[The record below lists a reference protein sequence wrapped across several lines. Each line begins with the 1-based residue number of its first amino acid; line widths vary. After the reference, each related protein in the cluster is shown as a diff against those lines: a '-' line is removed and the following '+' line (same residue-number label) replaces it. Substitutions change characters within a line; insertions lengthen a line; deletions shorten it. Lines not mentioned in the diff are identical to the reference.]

1 MTGAIKTLIFIVLV
15 LSYSATNAQY
25 YYSDIIGN
33 KQTNQQLSLLKKQKI
48 KEVSAVSFESNN
60 QPSPDFSLT
69 QYINAD
75 YTTVFTRTLS
85 ATLQSALI
93 ATYANDK
100 LIKSADSSSG
110 AINIT
115 EYSYDSVGNLILVA
129 STSNDE
135 DGSFSVAEKHV
146 WQYNAKGQPLQ
157 MLKIKNGTDTTVIE
171 IILDSTG
178 KVIEEK
184 WKKNNRINET
194 YFYYYDG
201 LNRLTDIVR
210 YNRKA
215 KALLPDFLFEYDEK
229 GLLRQMVQVQN
240 GTTGHLTWKYQYAA
254 NGLKQREY
262 CYNKNKQLLGKFEY
276 KYTRFIPE

>member
-1 MTGAIKTLIFIVLV
+1 MTGAIKTLILIVLV

-146 WQYNAKGQPLQ
+146 WQYNTKGQPLQ
-157 MLKIKNGTDTTVIE
+157 MLKIKNVTDTTVIE
-171 IILDSTG
+171 IVLDSTG

-215 KALLPDFLFEYDEK
+215 KTLLPDFLFEYDEK
-229 GLLRQMVQVQN
+229 GLMRQMVQVQN

-276 KYTRFIPE
+276 KYTRFIPD

>member
-1 MTGAIKTLIFIVLV
+1 MTGAIKTLILIVLV

-85 ATLQSALI
+85 ATLRSALI

-146 WQYNAKGQPLQ
+146 WQYNTKGQPLQ

-171 IILDSTG
+171 IVLDSTG

-229 GLLRQMVQVQN
+229 GLMRQMVQVQN

>member
-1 MTGAIKTLIFIVLV
+1 MKGMYHLTVTLV
-15 LSYSATNAQY
+15 LLWMCNPIEAQY
-25 YYSDIIGN
+25 YYSDIIAN
-33 KQTNQQLSLLKKQKI
+33 KQTNQQFALLKKQKI
-48 KEVSAVSFESNN
+48 KEVSAISYESNN
-60 QPSPDFSLT
+60 LPSPDFSLT
-69 QYINAD
+69 QTINPS

-85 ATLQSALI
+85 ATLKSALI
-93 ATYANDK
+93 ATYENDK

-115 EYSYDSVGNLILVA
+115 TYEYDSSGKLVTVA

-135 DGSFSVAEKHV
+135 DGSFSVAEKHL
-146 WQYNAKGQPLQ
+146 WHYNNKGEPQQ
-157 MLKIKNGTDTTVIE
+157 MLKIKNETDTLVVE
-171 IILDSTG
+171 IIVDSTG

-184 WKKNNRINET
+184 WRKNNRTSEV
-194 YFYYYDG
+194 YYYYYDVT
-201 LNRLTDIVR
+201 NRLTDIVR

-229 GLLRQMVQVQN
+229 GLIRQMVQVQN

-276 KYTRFIPE
+276 RYVRFIPE

>member
-1 MTGAIKTLIFIVLV
+1 MTGAIKTLILIVLV

-146 WQYNAKGQPLQ
+146 WQYNTKGQPLQ
-157 MLKIKNGTDTTVIE
+157 MLKIKNVTDTTVIQ
-171 IILDSTG
+171 IVLDSTG

-229 GLLRQMVQVQN
+229 GLMRQMVQVQN

>member
-69 QYINAD
+69 QHINAD

>member
-157 MLKIKNGTDTTVIE
+157 MLKIKNGTDTNMIE
-171 IILDSTG
+171 IVLNHTE